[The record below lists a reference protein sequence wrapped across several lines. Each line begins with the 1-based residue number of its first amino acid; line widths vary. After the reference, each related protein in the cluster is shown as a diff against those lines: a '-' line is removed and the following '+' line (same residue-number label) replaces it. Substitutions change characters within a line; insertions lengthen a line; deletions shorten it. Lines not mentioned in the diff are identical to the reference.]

1 MSKKKQ
7 TAIGKARTNLAEK
20 KAIDNRSNQLNP
32 NNNKYVMSR
41 EKSAAKTGASKD
53 DPSDWN
59 QDSFGDDWEFNDS

>member
-7 TAIGKARTNLAEK
+7 TAIGKARTNPAEK

-41 EKSAAKTGASKD
+41 EKSAAKTSAGKD

-59 QDSFGDDWEFNDS
+59 QDSFGDDWEFNDN